1 MAGVR
6 TLALPLALLASLLL
20 AGCAEVNRTVTARE
34 VVVDDGEPHRVVAW
48 ESNRYPLFEALPDDA
63 CWEQATIGQPPPE
76 ACLTTDALAS
86 EADPFRWSR
95 GITTAGALLAIGS
108 LVWFATRRVGW
119 QPTVA
124 STTAGDPARQAFHSA
139 GAVTL
144 MRGMEQE
151 KEAQQVAAGSRRDL
165 GRPALVGFLI
175 AVAALVPLVALLGW
189 GMGLGWGV
197 VTGVFLI
204 LGVGGAF
211 VLLLVPLPPMPA
223 DHDAYTQRLLFFTGT
238 AVGLLVICGIGLL
251 QRALLV
257 ELHGIAW
264 LG

>member
-1 MAGVR
+1 V
-6 TLALPLALLASLLL
+6 LAALLAVLLL
-20 AGCAEVNRTVTARE
+20 LTACAEVNRTVTARE
-34 VVVDDGEPHRVVAW
+34 VVVDDGDPHRVVVW
-48 ESNRYPLFEALPDDA
+48 ESNRYPRFEALPDDS
-63 CWEQATIGQPPPE
+63 CWSEATIGQPPPE

-108 LVWFATRRVGW
+108 LVWFATRRIGW
-119 QPTVA
+119 QPTVD
-124 STTAGDPARQAFHSA
+124 STTAGDAARRGFNSA
-139 GAVTL
+139 DAVSL
-144 MRGMEQE
+144 MRGIERE
-151 KEAQQVAAGSRRDL
+151 KEAQHIASGSRRDL

-175 AVAALVPLVALLGW
+175 ALAALLPLVGLLGW

-211 VLLLVPLPPMPA
+211 VVLLVPLPPMPA
-223 DHDAYTQRLLFFTGT
+223 DHEAYTQRLLFFTGA
-238 AVGLLVICGIGLL
+238 AVGLLVISGIGLL
-251 QRALLV
+251 QRAPLV
-257 ELHGIAW
+257 ELHGLAW